1 MRKAE
6 SIISD
11 LRKSGEDS
19 VDKLMET
26 LYYLKLQVEEKE
38 KHAEHMREVIK
49 HKEDI
54 IQGKENLKSSLKQK
68 IEINNAD
75 RENEI
80 QALREQLRA
89 QHDLMERQQ
98 RHMNELQVNCEHVE
112 EELILANRC
121 LDKKKAQKKQINLQY
136 QELD

>member
-1 MRKAE
+1 MKQRVRKAE

-38 KHAEHMREVIK
+38 RQAEEMREVIK
-49 HKEDI
+49 NKEDT
-54 IQGKENLKSSLKQK
+54 IQRKENMKSSLKQK

-75 RENEI
+75 KENEI
-80 QALREQLRA
+80 QALRE
-89 QHDLMERQQ
+89 
-98 RHMNELQVNCEHVE
+98 
-112 EELILANRC
+112 
-121 LDKKKAQKKQINLQY
+121 
-136 QELD
+136 

>member
-1 MRKAE
+1 MMKQRVRKAE

-38 KHAEHMREVIK
+38 RQAEEMREVIK
-49 HKEDI
+49 NKEDT
-54 IQGKENLKSSLKQK
+54 IQRKENMKSSLKQK

-75 RENEI
+75 KENEI
-80 QALREQLRA
+80 QALRE
-89 QHDLMERQQ
+89 
-98 RHMNELQVNCEHVE
+98 
-112 EELILANRC
+112 
-121 LDKKKAQKKQINLQY
+121 
-136 QELD
+136 